1 MFQHSTY
8 LKNFC
13 EQHNVALSYVT
24 EIPTAGM
31 AVFSK
36 KYTSVDEIANGATV
50 AIPNDDTNLSRALRV
65 LVQEK
70 LITFKADV
78 NPAKATIKDIAE
90 NPKNLQFTEV
100 NAEVLTSVV
109 DSVGLAVINGNYA
122 ISGGL
127 KLSDAL
133 YNEQILAGYF
143 NVIAVRGTD
152 IDTQFTKDIVEIVKS
167 DAFKKVIEDSS
178 KQYISFSR
186 PSTY

>member
-1 MFQHSTY
+1 M
-8 LKNFC
+8 
-13 EQHNVALSYVT
+13 
-24 EIPTAGM
+24 
-31 AVFSK
+31 
-36 KYTSVDEIANGATV
+36 
-50 AIPNDDTNLSRALRV
+50 
-65 LVQEK
+65 
-70 LITFKADV
+70 
-78 NPAKATIKDIAE
+78 
-90 NPKNLQFTEV
+90 
-100 NAEVLTSVV
+100 

-186 PSTY
+186 PSKY